1 MSVEDESLYQRALAL
16 VLEHQKAS
24 TSWLQ
29 RQLVVGYN
37 SAARFIERME
47 VEGAVG
53 SPDHV
58 GRREVL
64 RPPSAALPGSSAS
77 PASPWDR
84 NSGRYDT
91 LTSASLPIGGEAPV
105 ISAHI
110 TLPDAEPVEVDGDI
124 VRIAGELVAALGLEG
139 ARRTVRSAAET
150 QGVVQP
156 TKSAGSKASHLEQIV
171 ERAEGLLA
179 HREMVNTEIRDLFKF
194 AKDIGLDPPSIRACI
209 KARETDQD
217 KRFEREA
224 TLAVYRHALGIED
237 PDFVVELPPPATP
250 PPSRERRLT
259 AKEKAYQETLAS
271 VAASRAILIQ

>member
-1 MSVEDESLYQRALAL
+1 MSAEDESLYQRALAL
-16 VLEHQKAS
+16 VLEHHKAS

-29 RQLVVGYN
+29 RQLSVGYN

-47 VEGAVG
+47 IEGAVG
-53 SPDHV
+53 RPDHV

-64 RPPSAALPGSSAS
+64 RPPSSALPGSSIL

-91 LTSASLPIGGEAPV
+91 PSSAPPPIGDEAPV
-105 ISAHI
+105 ASA
-110 TLPDAEPVEVDGDI
+110 TVVLPAPEPIEFGDD
-124 VRIAGELVAALGLEG
+124 VTRIAGELVAALGLEG

-156 TKSAGSKASHLEQIV
+156 AKSAGSKASHLEQIV

-194 AKDIGLDPPSIRACI
+194 AKDIGLDPASIRACI
-209 KARETDQD
+209 KVREMDQD

-237 PDFVVELPPPATP
+237 PDFVIELPPPATP
-250 PPSRERRLT
+250 PPPRERKLT

-271 VAASRAILIQ
+271 VAASRAVLIQ